1 MYSVILTELGISVFN
16 DGQVDKA
23 FSFSNPVKEYLAVK
37 NKEAKLN
44 ELINYLA
51 KIQRGVSVSDESLL
65 AILKKFSID
74 CHMMDSE
81 ELEKIQSAKPQIIVD
96 SGFASNLQDTLGK
109 LREFALGF
117 SSSKVTEV
125 SQSPDLHI
133 IQAINSLDEIDKIAN
148 GLSSRLREW
157 YGLHFPELDNMI
169 DSINGY
175 AQIVMAGKRES
186 LSKQVFEE
194 AGFPES
200 KVEMLSLILS
210 KSRGGDISDI
220 NLAIVQSIAKQIL
233 DFHELRKKLEEHV
246 ESEMVEIAPNLSAIL
261 GSAVGARI
269 LGRAGSLKKMA
280 SMPAS
285 TIQVLGAEKALFRA
299 LKTGSQPPKHGL
311 LFQHAM
317 VHAAPRWQRGKIAR
331 AVAAKAVIAARVD
344 VYGEGLNQTLLDKLN
359 IRVDEIGKKYE
370 NPTEKDI
377 RKPQQFRQDDGNFLV
392 VEEKVV
398 EEKVVE
404 EKVVEEKVVEE
415 KVVEEKVVEE
425 KVVEEKVVDLVK
437 EEEKVEI
444 EMKDPT
450 LVKEEEKVEIE
461 MKDPTL
467 VKEEEKVEIEMK
479 DPTLVKE
486 EEKVEIEMKDPTLVK
501 EEEKVEIEMKD
512 PTLVKEEEKVEI
524 EMKDPTLVKEE
535 EKVQTQIEREKSLEE
550 DNQSY
555 FWIKS
560 EGEQKISTE
569 NLVPGNQV
577 YKEKLII
584 KKGIEYRLWDPF
596 RSKLA
601 ASIMNGL
608 ENFPFKNKTKVLYL
622 GASTGTTVSHV
633 SDIVGPSGLVF
644 AVEHAS
650 RVARDFL
657 DRVAT
662 HRSNI
667 MPILQDARKPK
678 EYFSVFGKVDVVY
691 VDIAQPDQ
699 TKIAIENCD
708 MFLKKEGFFFLVI
721 KTRSIDVTK
730 APKRIVEEEIEK
742 LREKFEILESIDLH
756 PYDKDHAM
764 VIAKY
769 KN

>member
-1 MYSVILTELGISVFN
+1 
-16 DGQVDKA
+16 
-23 FSFSNPVKEYLAVK
+23 
-37 NKEAKLN
+37 
-44 ELINYLA
+44 
-51 KIQRGVSVSDESLL
+51 
-65 AILKKFSID
+65 
-74 CHMMDSE
+74 
-81 ELEKIQSAKPQIIVD
+81 
-96 SGFASNLQDTLGK
+96 
-109 LREFALGF
+109 
-117 SSSKVTEV
+117 
-125 SQSPDLHI
+125 
-133 IQAINSLDEIDKIAN
+133 
-148 GLSSRLREW
+148 
-157 YGLHFPELDNMI
+157 
-169 DSINGY
+169 
-175 AQIVMAGKRES
+175 
-186 LSKQVFEE
+186 
-194 AGFPES
+194 
-200 KVEMLSLILS
+200 
-210 KSRGGDISDI
+210 
-220 NLAIVQSIAKQIL
+220 
-233 DFHELRKKLEEHV
+233 
-246 ESEMVEIAPNLSAIL
+246 
-261 GSAVGARI
+261 
-269 LGRAGSLKKMA
+269 
-280 SMPAS
+280 
-285 TIQVLGAEKALFRA
+285 
-299 LKTGSQPPKHGL
+299 
-311 LFQHAM
+311 
-317 VHAAPRWQRGKIAR
+317 
-331 AVAAKAVIAARVD
+331 
-344 VYGEGLNQTLLDKLN
+344 
-359 IRVDEIGKKYE
+359 
-370 NPTEKDI
+370 
-377 RKPQQFRQDDGNFLV
+377 
-392 VEEKVV
+392 
-398 EEKVVE
+398 
-404 EKVVEEKVVEE
+404 
-415 KVVEEKVVEE
+415 
-425 KVVEEKVVDLVK
+425 
-437 EEEKVEI
+437 
-444 EMKDPT
+444 
-450 LVKEEEKVEIE
+450 VKEEEKVEIE

-569 NLVPGNQV
+569 NFVPGNQV

-699 TKIAIENCD
+699 TKIAIDNCD

-721 KTRSIDVTK
+721 KSRSIDVTK
-730 APKRIVEEEIEK
+730 APKRIIQEEIKK

>member
-1 MYSVILTELGISVFN
+1 
-16 DGQVDKA
+16 
-23 FSFSNPVKEYLAVK
+23 VKE
-37 NKEAKLN
+37 
-44 ELINYLA
+44 
-51 KIQRGVSVSDESLL
+51 
-65 AILKKFSID
+65 
-74 CHMMDSE
+74 
-81 ELEKIQSAKPQIIVD
+81 
-96 SGFASNLQDTLGK
+96 
-109 LREFALGF
+109 
-117 SSSKVTEV
+117 
-125 SQSPDLHI
+125 
-133 IQAINSLDEIDKIAN
+133 
-148 GLSSRLREW
+148 
-157 YGLHFPELDNMI
+157 
-169 DSINGY
+169 
-175 AQIVMAGKRES
+175 
-186 LSKQVFEE
+186 
-194 AGFPES
+194 
-200 KVEMLSLILS
+200 
-210 KSRGGDISDI
+210 
-220 NLAIVQSIAKQIL
+220 
-233 DFHELRKKLEEHV
+233 
-246 ESEMVEIAPNLSAIL
+246 
-261 GSAVGARI
+261 
-269 LGRAGSLKKMA
+269 
-280 SMPAS
+280 
-285 TIQVLGAEKALFRA
+285 
-299 LKTGSQPPKHGL
+299 
-311 LFQHAM
+311 
-317 VHAAPRWQRGKIAR
+317 
-331 AVAAKAVIAARVD
+331 
-344 VYGEGLNQTLLDKLN
+344 
-359 IRVDEIGKKYE
+359 
-370 NPTEKDI
+370 
-377 RKPQQFRQDDGNFLV
+377 
-392 VEEKVV
+392 EEKV
-398 EEKVVE
+398 EIEMK
-404 EKVVEEKVVEE
+404 
-415 KVVEEKVVEE
+415 
-425 KVVEEKVVDLVK
+425 DPTLVK

-569 NLVPGNQV
+569 NFVPGNQV

-633 SDIVGPSGLVF
+633 SDIVGSSGIVF

-730 APKRIVEEEIEK
+730 APKRIIEEEIKK

>member
-1 MYSVILTELGISVFN
+1 MK
-16 DGQVDKA
+16 D
-23 FSFSNPVKEYLAVK
+23 
-37 NKEAKLN
+37 
-44 ELINYLA
+44 
-51 KIQRGVSVSDESLL
+51 
-65 AILKKFSID
+65 
-74 CHMMDSE
+74 
-81 ELEKIQSAKPQIIVD
+81 
-96 SGFASNLQDTLGK
+96 
-109 LREFALGF
+109 
-117 SSSKVTEV
+117 
-125 SQSPDLHI
+125 
-133 IQAINSLDEIDKIAN
+133 
-148 GLSSRLREW
+148 
-157 YGLHFPELDNMI
+157 
-169 DSINGY
+169 
-175 AQIVMAGKRES
+175 
-186 LSKQVFEE
+186 
-194 AGFPES
+194 
-200 KVEMLSLILS
+200 
-210 KSRGGDISDI
+210 
-220 NLAIVQSIAKQIL
+220 
-233 DFHELRKKLEEHV
+233 
-246 ESEMVEIAPNLSAIL
+246 
-261 GSAVGARI
+261 
-269 LGRAGSLKKMA
+269 
-280 SMPAS
+280 
-285 TIQVLGAEKALFRA
+285 
-299 LKTGSQPPKHGL
+299 
-311 LFQHAM
+311 
-317 VHAAPRWQRGKIAR
+317 
-331 AVAAKAVIAARVD
+331 
-344 VYGEGLNQTLLDKLN
+344 
-359 IRVDEIGKKYE
+359 
-370 NPTEKDI
+370 PT
-377 RKPQQFRQDDGNFLV
+377 
-392 VEEKVV
+392 
-398 EEKVVE
+398 
-404 EKVVEEKVVEE
+404 
-415 KVVEEKVVEE
+415 
-425 KVVEEKVVDLVK
+425 LVK
-437 EEEKVEI
+437 EEEKAVDRNERSNFGERRREGGDRREGPTLVKEEEKAEI

-450 LVKEEEKVEIE
+450 LVKEEEKAEIE

-467 VKEEEKVEIEMK
+467 VKEEEKA
-479 DPTLVKE
+479 
-486 EEKVEIEMKDPTLVK
+486 
-501 EEEKVEIEMKD
+501 
-512 PTLVKEEEKVEI
+512 EI

-699 TKIAIENCD
+699 TKIAIDNCD
-708 MFLKKEGFFFLVI
+708 MFLKRDGFFFLVI

-730 APKRIVEEEIEK
+730 APKRIVEGEIEK